1 MEVEFWKIGK
11 VAREFPCLPRNR
23 SVSKRREVSEV
34 MKDEV
39 PLGIVTKRSLATSV
53 RTVCVR
59 DENKEQIM
67 KTG

>member
-11 VAREFPCLPRNR
+11 VARAFPWLPRNR
-23 SVSKRREVSEV
+23 RVSKRREVSEV
-34 MKDEV
+34 MRDEV

-67 KTG
+67 KIV